1 MKDLLTPKVRAWLYS
16 IVGATTP
23 LLVTLGIIDN
33 TVAGHIIAISSAI
46 LALGTNAL
54 ALANVPKASE

>member
-1 MKDLLTPKVRAWLYS
+1 MEKLLTPTVRAWLYS
-16 IVGATTP
+16 IVGTTTP

-33 TVAGHIIAISSAI
+33 TLAGHIMAIAAAV

-54 ALANVPKASE
+54 ALANVPKQLK